1 MHSGNNGTS
10 HRCHGAT
17 VSQMESPSGPVPFIV
32 VGVDGSASSVTAL
45 RYAAAEARL
54 RAAELHAVGAYVY
67 SDSGQEA
74 ERATRRVNEAVD
86 AALTNDVRLRR
97 EEVLVQVHE
106 GAVPEVLHR
115 ASEGALLLVV
125 GADARGILGRLVE
138 GSVLPAMTHHV
149 HVPTV
154 IVPSDWQA

>member
-1 MHSGNNGTS
+1 M
-10 HRCHGAT
+10 
-17 VSQMESPSGPVPFIV
+17 SQPQSPSGPVPFIV

-54 RAAELHAVGAYVY
+54 RAAALHAVGVYVY

-74 ERATRRVNEAVD
+74 QRATRRVNEAVN
-86 AALTNDVRLRR
+86 AALTDDASLRR
-97 EEVLVQVHE
+97 DEVLVQVHE
-106 GAVPEVLHR
+106 GAVPDVLHR
-115 ASEGALLLVV
+115 ASKGALLLVV
-125 GADARGILGRLVE
+125 GADARGVLGHLVE

-154 IVPSDWQA
+154 IVPNEWRP